1 MITGNKK
8 DIAKILSYVNPRL
21 QTGLEYIV
29 RTDFSQVANGEYELD
44 GRQVFARINTYTT
57 EPKSAR
63 RPEKHHDYIDIQYVA
78 RGSED
83 IYFTPW
89 SADCVETENKEA
101 SDDVIFYADPQE
113 LNKVTLHAGDFA
125 IFFPWELHRP
135 NCQAEG
141 QAAEV
146 QKIVVKVKAC

>member
-1 MITGNKK
+1 MITGNKQ
-8 DIAKILSYVNPRL
+8 DIAKFLPYLQARL
-21 QTGLEYIV
+21 QRGLEYIAA
-29 RTDFSQVANGEYELD
+29 TDFAQVANGEYELD
-44 GRQVFARINTYTT
+44 GRNVFARINTYLT
-57 EPKSAR
+57 EAKEER

-89 SADCVETENKEA
+89 NEKLLETENKEA
-101 SDDVIFYADPQE
+101 SDDVIFYADPSE
-113 LNKVTLHAGDFA
+113 VNKVTLHAGDFA

-135 NCQAEG
+135 NCRAGG
-141 QAAEV
+141 QATEV